1 MKNLKENYLCVQV
14 FENGKRKIIGFYETY
29 EKAFKMLDFNDY
41 KIEILKVTTIKRNFK
56 ITPEFTYKES
66 QKDSRSERPF

>member
-1 MKNLKENYLCVQV
+1 MQV

-41 KIEILKVTTIKRNFK
+41 KIEILKVTTIKRNL
-56 ITPEFTYKES
+56 
-66 QKDSRSERPF
+66 R